1 MEMTPLTDAAIT
13 SGQAPTTR
21 NARTTRVA
29 LAAAAV
35 LGTCVLLA
43 ACGSVAAPSGGGA
56 GSSSAGAAPAGSTS
70 AAATPAAAA
79 NSAVPT
85 SPGTAATAKVSL
97 DVTFAATTSSPARH
111 YTLFCEPAG
120 GTTPDPAAA
129 CTKLLT
135 GDDIFAPRP
144 LHVMCPMILEGSG
157 RATIT
162 GTYFG
167 RPEHVIIVNG
177 GCDLA
182 RWTELKAIFG

>member
-1 MEMTPLTDAAIT
+1 MGMTSLPAVGLASRA
-13 SGQAPTTR
+13 
-21 NARTTRVA
+21 A

-35 LGTCVLLA
+35 VGACVLLA
-43 ACGSVAAPSGGGA
+43 ACGSVAAPSSGGE
-56 GSSSAGAAPAGSTS
+56 SSAGSIPAGSTS
-70 AAATPAAAA
+70 AASTSAGATPVATASPAA
-79 NSAVPT
+79 PT
-85 SPGTAATAKVSL
+85 SPGTPATAKVAL
-97 DVTFAATTSSPARH
+97 DVTFAATPGSPARH

-120 GTTPDPAAA
+120 GTTPDPAVA

-144 LHVMCPMILEGSG
+144 LRVACPMVMDGIG

-167 RPEHVIIVNG
+167 RHEYMIIVNG
-177 GCDLA
+177 GCDLV